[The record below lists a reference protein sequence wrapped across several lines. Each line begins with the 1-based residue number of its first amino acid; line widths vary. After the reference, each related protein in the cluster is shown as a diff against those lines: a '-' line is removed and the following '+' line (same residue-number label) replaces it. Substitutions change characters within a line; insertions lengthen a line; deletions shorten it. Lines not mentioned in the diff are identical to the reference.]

1 MSLSA
6 FEQHELQCIE
16 NSLADS
22 DPRLA
27 SLLATFTRLTA
38 GEEMPARERI
48 QAGRRL
54 GPGRRRR
61 RRPRPGARGAA
72 IARPPRRVA
81 WRRIGP
87 VLWVL
92 LAIGLIAGALAATGG
107 GGRACNGSTAVCAGL
122 APVRPPADPGRPVGG
137 PLAIGAGGSPRLLAG
152 RQPS

>member
-6 FEQHELQCIE
+6 REQHELQSIE

-38 GEEMPARERI
+38 GEQMPVRERI
-48 QAGRRL
+48 RAGRRQ
-54 GPGRRRR
+54 GPGR

-107 GGRACNGSTAVCAGL
+107 GGRTCSGSAAVCAGL
-122 APVRPPADPGRPVGG
+122 APLRPPANPGRPAGG
-137 PLAIGAGGSPRLLAG
+137 PLAIAAGSSPHLPAG
-152 RQPS
+152 RQPG